1 MQGLVVTIDVE
12 QTKLTLPT
20 RMEEVGQRGKY
31 VWLSNATERSVGDCS
46 RGAEMYAL
54 EAWLILSMHML
65 WGILVLI
72 ILMEER
78 GVVAIFIQMV
88 FRDPFL
94 KSTAIQLAT

>member
-1 MQGLVVTIDVE
+1 M
-12 QTKLTLPT
+12 
-20 RMEEVGQRGKY
+20 
-31 VWLSNATERSVGDCS
+31 GDCS

-88 FRDPFL
+88 LRDPFL
-94 KSTAIQLAT
+94 IAHTEYSNLVSS